1 MPTMQNLDLH
11 AVDRVCIYIYFTILL
26 FLFQI
31 QDVFVIKKKERK
43 KDWYCSLPA

>member
-11 AVDRVCIYIYFTILL
+11 AADRVCIYIYFTIL
-26 FLFQI
+26 FQI
-31 QDVFVIKKKERK
+31 QDVLVIKKKERK